1 MFYKLFL
8 TEFSLQ
14 MKGTFKASRLLY
26 TLHVQGVLGGGRRT
40 VSCHQLPAS
49 PSHCSAHCSALRP
62 DSGFNSEAEA
72 GSSGCSVGLY
82 SGCLDH
88 YGLDGPLVPLQEVSP
103 SSCLLLSIMNL
114 SPKL

>member
-1 MFYKLFL
+1 MNLNVKIGDLYMF
-8 TEFSLQ
+8 TI
-14 MKGTFKASRLLY
+14 
-26 TLHVQGVLGGGRRT
+26 QGVLGGGRRT

-103 SSCLLLSIMNL
+103 SCLLLPVYYESL
-114 SPKL
+114 TRALVSPPSLLL

>member
-1 MFYKLFL
+1 MSSVL
-8 TEFSLQ
+8 TIGAFSEYCESQCQHWRPLNI
-14 MKGTFKASRLLY
+14 
-26 TLHVQGVLGGGRRT
+26 QGVLGGGRRT

-103 SSCLLLSIMNL
+103 CKLLSCLLLSIMIL